1 MKDGPSFL
9 VDDILDERHQKLST
23 RDLREHLAKAL
34 SYASRQKGAIVL
46 TKNGE
51 DRAAIVSIED
61 LWILDALQD
70 LRVKEALRGELK
82 REVLWSVLKERL
94 SDFEDLSKTRKRV
107 TGEDR
112 RHEQRGSKTGT

>member
-94 SDFEDLSKTRKRV
+94 SDFEDRSKTRKRV